1 MTSINTNV
9 SAQLTANALTQN
21 NRAMS
26 QTMERL
32 STGSRINSAADDA
45 AGLAIV
51 SKMDAQVTGLN
62 QAVRNAND
70 AISMIQTADGAAV
83 EIDSMLQRMREI
95 SVSSSNG
102 TNTTADLTN
111 MNKEFANLATE
122 IQRVVD
128 TTQFNNTNILDGSVG
143 TNGVVSFNIGANASQ
158 TVDVDFANFALGSST
173 ATSDEQT
180 IALTLAEIRA
190 VPTGSEIQLSEADGS
205 TIIIDDAAIVA
216 AQVLTGGVGTD
227 LQDTDFAT
235 FIQAANTQ
243 MAANTSMNQMT
254 FAVGSADISILGT
267 RANEGVGGLTSMVQ
281 KVTATGVESVV
292 SANASVGDTVG
303 SAAVRGTQS
312 LNITLAEIQAVPG
325 GSETIVTD
333 SQGATFN
340 ITDAHLVTAGATT
353 GHSDATSAHYVA
365 ALNTRAAASTSFEGV
380 TFAVGDLDNTITA
393 IQNVAGTGSIVS
405 VNQRTAAGLEATLGT
420 LTQNAVG
427 KVAGD
432 ADVMAADISDFLV
445 AGTQAQATTTLDELD
460 AAIAGL
466 ASQRAEFGSW
476 VNRLEHTVDNLTNV
490 SQNTSA
496 SRSRIEDADYAVETS
511 ELARTQIISQAAT
524 AMLSQANQQAQSV
537 LALLK

>member
-1 MTSINTNV
+1 MSVINTNV

-32 STGSRINSAADDA
+32 STGSRINSASDDA

-62 QAVRNAND
+62 MAVRNAND
-70 AISMIQTADGAAV
+70 AIGMIQTADGAAV

-95 SVSSSNG
+95 SVNSSNG
-102 TNTTADLTN
+102 TNTSADLSN
-111 MNKEFANLATE
+111 LNKEFSNLAIE

-158 TVDVDFANFALGSST
+158 TVTVDFANFALGSST

-180 IALTLAEIRA
+180 IAVTLGE
-190 VPTGSEIQLSEADGS
+190 VNNVTVGSSMLFAEADGS
-205 TIIIDDAAIVA
+205 TIVIDNAAIA
-216 AQVLTGGVGTD
+216 AAAVISGSNSSTLQNTD
-227 LQDTDFAT
+227 YSDFV
-235 FIQAANTQ
+235 QALNTQ
-243 MAANTSMNQMT
+243 VAANTSMNQMT
-254 FAVGSADISILGT
+254 FAVGSAGISVLGT
-267 RANEGVGGLTSMVQ
+267 RANEGVGGLVSMVQ
-281 KVTATGVESVV
+281 KTAPGVESAVG
-292 SANASVGDTVG
+292 NGTVGDTVG
-303 SAAVRGTQS
+303 SAAVLGTQS
-312 LNITLAEIQAVPG
+312 LGLTQANVRATTALDEIVVTQA
-325 GSETIVTD
+325 D
-333 SQGATFN
+333 GATFIIDN
-340 ITDAHLVTAGATT
+340 TAIAAAAGASTT
-353 GHSDATSAHYVA
+353 LQNATFADIVE
-365 ALNTRAAASTSFEGV
+365 ALNTQMGASTTMDQL
-380 TFAVGDLDNTITA
+380 TFAEGTQATTITA
-393 IQNVAGTGSIVS
+393 IQDVAAVGGIISIVS
-405 VNQRTAAGLEATLGT
+405 RNVAGLEAALGT

-427 KVAGD
+427 VAAGG

-445 AGTQAQATTTLDELD
+445 QGSQAQATTTLNELD

-476 VNRLEHTVDNLTNV
+476 VNRLEHTVDNLTNI

-496 SRSRIEDADYAVETS
+496 ARSRIEDADYASETS

-537 LALLK
+537 LALLR

>member
-216 AQVLTGGVGTD
+216 AQVLTGGVGTN

-312 LNITLAEIQAVPG
+312 LNITLAEIQAVPA

-340 ITDAHLVTAGATT
+340 ITDAHLVTAGATA
-353 GHSDATSAHYVA
+353 GHSDATSAEYVA

-405 VNQRTAAGLEATLGT
+405 VNQRTAVGLEATLGT

-466 ASQRAEFGSW
+466 AGQRAEFGSW

>member
-180 IALTLAEIRA
+180 IALTLAEIQA

-216 AQVLTGGVGTD
+216 AQGVTGGVGTN

-281 KVTATGVESVV
+281 KVTATGVESVI

-380 TFAVGDLDNTITA
+380 TFAIGDLDDTITA
-393 IQNVAGTGSIVS
+393 IQDVAGTGSIVS

>member
-158 TVDVDFANFALGSST
+158 AVDVDFANFALGSST

-180 IALTLAEIRA
+180 IALTLLEIRA

-216 AQVLTGGVGTD
+216 AQALTGGVGTN

-281 KVTATGVESVV
+281 KVTATGVETVI

-312 LNITLAEIQAVPG
+312 LNITLADINTVPG
-325 GSETIVTD
+325 GAETIVTD

-353 GHSDATSAHYVA
+353 GHSDATSAHYMA

-380 TFAVGDLDNTITA
+380 TFAIGDLDDTITA
-393 IQNVAGTGSIVS
+393 IQDVAGTGSIVS
-405 VNQRTAAGLEATLGT
+405 VNQRTGAGLEATLGT

>member
-180 IALTLAEIRA
+180 IALTLLEIRA

-216 AQVLTGGVGTD
+216 AQAVTGGVGTD

-235 FIQAANTQ
+235 FIQAANMQ
-243 MAANTSMNQMT
+243 MAANTAMNQMT

-281 KVTATGVESVV
+281 KVTLTGVETAI

-312 LNITLAEIQAVPG
+312 LNITLADINTVPG

-353 GHSDATSAHYVA
+353 GHSDATSAHYMA

-380 TFAVGDLDNTITA
+380 TFAIGDLDDTITA
-393 IQNVAGTGSIVS
+393 IQDVAGTGSIVS
-405 VNQRTAAGLEATLGT
+405 VNQRTGAGLEATLGT

>member
-180 IALTLAEIRA
+180 IALTLLEIRA

-216 AQVLTGGVGTD
+216 AQVLTGGVGTN

-267 RANEGVGGLTSMVQ
+267 RTNEGVGGLTSMEI
-281 KVTATGVESVV
+281 GR
-292 SANASVGDTVG
+292 ASCRERV
-303 SAAVRGTQS
+303 
-312 LNITLAEIQAVPG
+312 
-325 GSETIVTD
+325 
-333 SQGATFN
+333 
-340 ITDAHLVTAGATT
+340 
-353 GHSDATSAHYVA
+353 
-365 ALNTRAAASTSFEGV
+365 
-380 TFAVGDLDNTITA
+380 
-393 IQNVAGTGSIVS
+393 
-405 VNQRTAAGLEATLGT
+405 
-420 LTQNAVG
+420 
-427 KVAGD
+427 
-432 ADVMAADISDFLV
+432 
-445 AGTQAQATTTLDELD
+445 
-460 AAIAGL
+460 
-466 ASQRAEFGSW
+466 
-476 VNRLEHTVDNLTNV
+476 
-490 SQNTSA
+490 
-496 SRSRIEDADYAVETS
+496 
-511 ELARTQIISQAAT
+511 
-524 AMLSQANQQAQSV
+524 
-537 LALLK
+537 

>member
-393 IQNVAGTGSIVS
+393 IQDVAGTGSIVS